1 MFALLMT
8 LCISL
13 PTDVQVTRLSGA
25 SETGTLESIS
35 SESLVMQSAG
45 QTVTIPMA
53 ELLLINL
60 SSAASSPLAE
70 PQRLVLRDGSEL
82 AGNSGSRTARSV
94 SLVSPALGNLE
105 IPVEAVESIRL
116 QSDNPAFR
124 AQWETFRKRE
134 TAKDL
139 LIVVKRDGSGIDFSA
154 GVVSSFNS
162 EKLEFL
168 LDGETVPVPLARVYG
183 VVFGK
188 AEDGVEAAKSVGRIA
203 LTTDD
208 QLAVKELT
216 MASGQLS
223 LVSTWGQTIPVA
235 VDAVRQIDLSGGRL
249 TYLSDLATLEEKFL
263 GADPENSLLAGLAT
277 DEQQQLL
284 FGPRRDVTIQRQSK
298 LRLRGKEFSKGLC
311 IHSKTEMSWA
321 LDQKYRSLECLVGI
335 DDEVASNGTH
345 AVQLIIRGDD
355 KVLLDRMVSSTD
367 EPIPVQLSVEG
378 VSTLTVIVDYGDGES
393 ICDWLDLADAKLL
406 LLQE

>member
-53 ELLLINL
+53 ELLLINV
-60 SSAASSPLAE
+60 SVAASSPLAE

>member
-1 MFALLMT
+1 MLTLLMT

-35 SESLVMQSAG
+35 TDSLVMQSAG

-53 ELLLINL
+53 ELLLISV
-60 SSAASSPLAE
+60 SSAASPPLAE
-70 PQRLVLRDGSEL
+70 PQRLILRDGSEL
-82 AGNSGSRTARSV
+82 GGNSGSRTARSV
-94 SLVSPALGNLE
+94 SLTSPALGNLE

-116 QSDNPAFR
+116 QPENPAFR

-139 LIVVKRDGSGIDFSA
+139 LIVIKRDGSGIDFSA
-154 GVVSSFNS
+154 GVVSSFNA

-188 AEDGVEAAKSVGRIA
+188 AEGVAEAAKPLGRI
-203 LTTDD
+203 TFGSGD
-208 QLAVKELT
+208 QLAVKEFT
-216 MASGQLS
+216 VASGQMN
-223 LVSTWGQTIPVA
+223 LVSTWEQTLPVA

-277 DEQQQLL
+277 EEQQQLL
-284 FGPRRDVTIQRQSK
+284 FGPRRDITIQRQSK